1 MDQADQGGQVDLDP
15 GVQVDQV
22 DQVDQVNLVNLDP
35 GSRWTQVAK
44 WTPTP
49 GSKLTMLTKLTWST

>member
-1 MDQADQGGQVDLDP
+1 MDP
-15 GVQVDQV
+15 NPMIQVDQV
-22 DQVDQVNLVNLDP
+22 DQVDLVNLVNLDP

-49 GSKLTMLTKLTWST
+49 GSKLIMLTKLTWST